1 MSVIQSLDFRLLDLI
16 HENLS
21 CGFLDYVMPRLT
33 SIGNGGFIWL
43 VSAALMLIS
52 RKYRRNG
59 IELLSG
65 LAGSVV
71 IGNLLLKNLIARQR
85 PCWINDAVNLLI
97 AVPTD
102 YSFPSGHTMS
112 SFVAAAIIMH
122 TNKKWGITAYILAAL
137 IAFSRLYLYV
147 HFPTD
152 IIAGAVIGTLIGA
165 AVCVLSEKFFPKGL
179 TSNEK

>member
-1 MSVIQSLDFRLLDLI
+1 MSVIQSFDFRLLDLI

-21 CGFLDYVMPRLT
+21 CGFLDRVMPWVT
-33 SIGNGGFIWL
+33 SVGNGGFIWL

-52 RKYRRNG
+52 RRYKRNG
-59 IELLSG
+59 AELLSG

-71 IGNLLLKNLIARQR
+71 IGNLLLKNLVARQR
-85 PCWINDAVNLLI
+85 PCWINDTVNLLI

-122 TNKKWGITAYILAAL
+122 TNRKWGIAAYILATL

-152 IIAGAVIGTLIGA
+152 IIAGAAIGTLIGA
-165 AVCVLSEKFFPKGL
+165 AVCIVSEKLFPKGL

>member
-16 HENLS
+16 HEKLS

-85 PCWINDAVNLLI
+85 PCWINEAVNLLI

-122 TNKKWGITAYILAAL
+122 TNKKWGIAAYILAAL

>member
-1 MSVIQSLDFRLLDLI
+1 MSVIQSFDFRLLDLI

-21 CGFLDYVMPRLT
+21 CGFLDYVMPQLT

-122 TNKKWGITAYILAAL
+122 TNKKWGIAAYILAAL